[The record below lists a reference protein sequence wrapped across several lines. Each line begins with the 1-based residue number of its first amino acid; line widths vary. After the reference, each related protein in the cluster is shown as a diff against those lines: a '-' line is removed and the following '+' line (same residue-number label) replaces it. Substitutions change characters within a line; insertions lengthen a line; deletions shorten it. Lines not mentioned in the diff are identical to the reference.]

1 MSVRLPRLMN
11 PDGTERCRLS
21 PVKLR
26 LEMSLQPLST
36 AEMTLAADAPAVQ
49 VRDLMELYDAGGSAG
64 IFRVAEIEDRPGK
77 TRLLRLE
84 HALATLAD
92 GVVPAMSITG
102 TAREVI
108 SALLAHQPDPCWAL
122 GDVVLPEDAT
132 VLFTCGCQNLL
143 TALLQLMELL
153 PDGLMT
159 AFDHS
164 TRPWTLHITEMG
176 DEDACEGR
184 LSRNLSSLRI
194 TTDAS
199 ALCTRVY
206 PYGAGQGTERISLTP
221 LTGQAY
227 LDSPAMAEWG
237 CVARTFTAGSI
248 FDVPTLKAVAEKY
261 LERHSAPAV
270 SITADAV
277 DLSPVTGDA
286 ADSFRL
292 GRLCRLALPDFS
304 VLLNERIVA
313 VTHPDVI
320 GQPGRVTLTLSNR
333 ISDASDEIADLLR
346 EVTASRVIG
355 GRVTD
360 ITVQNRAS
368 GTASSPIVHY
378 FRVEDW
384 AAVLSC
390 TMTFDADDGVR
401 VVGVR
406 VDGNAVSDL
415 VYHDGRFDALP
426 YLRRDSLG
434 VIDVGRHYLS
444 VYPDQGGVNTT
455 ISMKVIEKI

>member
-1 MSVRLPRLMN
+1 MSVRLPRLLN

-21 PVKLR
+21 PAKLR
-26 LEMSLQPLST
+26 LEMSLRPLST
-36 AEMTLAADAPAVQ
+36 AEMTLAEGSPEVH
-49 VRDLMELYDAGGSAG
+49 VRDFIELYDTGGSAG
-64 IFRVAEIEDRPGK
+64 VFRVAEIETLPGK

-84 HALATLAD
+84 HALSTLAD
-92 GVVPAMSITG
+92 GVVPAMSLTG
-102 TAREVI
+102 TAREVLT
-108 SALLAHQPDPCWAL
+108 SLLSHQSEPRWAL
-122 GDVVLPEDAT
+122 GEVALPESAT

-143 TALLQLMELL
+143 AALMQLTELL
-153 PDGLMT
+153 PDGLMFS
-159 AFDHS
+159 FDHS
-164 TRPWTLHITEMG
+164 TRPWTLHLVEMG

-184 LSRNLSSLRI
+184 LQRNLASLRI

-206 PYGAGQGTERISLTP
+206 PYGAGQGTERISLMP
-221 LTGQAY
+221 LTGQEH

-237 CVARTFTAGSI
+237 CIARTFTAGSI
-248 FDVPTLKAVAEKY
+248 FDAPTLQAVAEKY
-261 LERHSAPAV
+261 LARHSAPAV

-277 DLSPVTGDA
+277 DLSPVTGEA

-304 VLLNERIVA
+304 MLLHERIVA
-313 VTHPDVI
+313 VTHPDLI

-355 GRVTD
+355 GRVSDVVTHS
-360 ITVQNRAS
+360 RAE
-368 GTASSPIVHY
+368 GTSTSPIVHY

-390 TMTFDADDGVR
+390 VMTFDADDGVR
-401 VVGVR
+401 VVGVS
-406 VDGNAVSDL
+406 VDNNIVSDL

-426 YLRRDSLG
+426 YLRRNALG
-434 VIDVGRHYLS
+434 VIDVGRHTLTLF
-444 VYPDQGGVNTT
+444 PDRGAINSTVA
-455 ISMKVIEKI
+455 MKVIEKI

>member
-1 MSVRLPRLMN
+1 MSVRLPRLLS

-21 PVKLR
+21 PARLR
-26 LEMSLQPLST
+26 LEMTLQPLST
-36 AEMTLAADAPAVQ
+36 AEMTLAADGPAVH
-49 VRDLMELYDAGGSAG
+49 VRDLVELYSPTGSAG
-64 IFRVAEIEDRPGK
+64 IFRVTEIEDQPGQ
-77 TRLLRLE
+77 TRLVRLE
-84 HALATLAD
+84 HSLVTLAD

-102 TAREVI
+102 TAREVMN
-108 SALLAHQPDPCWAL
+108 ALLNHQPEIRWSL
-122 GDVVLPEDAT
+122 GEIAVPDTAT

-143 TALLQLMELL
+143 TAFLQLVELL
-153 PDGLMT
+153 PDGLMLT
-159 AFDHS
+159 FDHS
-164 TRPWTLHITEMG
+164 TRPWTLHLKDMG
-176 DEDACEGR
+176 DADACEGR
-184 LSRNLSSLRI
+184 LSRNLSSMRI
-194 TTDAS
+194 VKDAS

-206 PYGAGQGTERISLTP
+206 PYGAGQGADRISLTP
-221 LTGQAY
+221 LTGQEH
-227 LDSPAMAEWG
+227 LDSPAMTEWG
-237 CVARTFTAGSI
+237 CIARTFTAGSI
-248 FDVPTLKAVAEKY
+248 FDTPTLLAVAEKY
-261 LERHSAPAV
+261 LDRHSAPAV

-277 DLSPVTGDA
+277 DLSPVTGET

-292 GRLCRLALPDFS
+292 GRLCRLALPD
-304 VLLNERIVA
+304 VPLLMNERIIA
-313 VTHPDVI
+313 ITHPDVI
-320 GQPGRVTLTLSNR
+320 GQPGRVTLTLCNR

-360 ITVQNRAS
+360 ITVHNRAE
-368 GTASSPIVHY
+368 GTSASPIVHY

-426 YLRRDSLG
+426 YLRRDDLG

-444 VYPDQGGVNTT
+444 IYPDQGAVNTT
-455 ISMKVIEKI
+455 VTMKVIEKI